1 MTPKQR
7 LKVRQAE
14 ARARLGEI
22 SALEG
27 DDYSDEIKTE
37 EAGLISEMR
46 SLDQRLLAAD
56 LASDGTEPEVVAAS
70 SSDEDAAR
78 LELRSRCLIGNFV
91 LAAIQGRQLAGAEAE
106 LVQEAGLISGQIPL
120 ELFEPTP
127 EMRSK
132 AAELRAISAAPT
144 SGTGVNVEPIH
155 PAIFARSVLPR
166 LGVAMPMTPS
176 GTFSTMTVST
186 SLSAAARAKDT
197 AATADAAVLTPKTTV
212 PHRVSARLE
221 INQEDILL
229 IGVGNFESILRQNLM
244 LALSDRLDHLGLTGD
259 NTDPNPQGLYPQLT
273 DPTDPT
279 DVVDWEAFVAAAAS
293 GIDGGPWAESLEG
306 VRLCTNAA
314 TMRKAETTFQAG
326 SGTDTPGEMS
336 AAAYLRANTGGFFA
350 SARMPATA
358 STIAGAIL
366 YRAAT
371 MGLEGVDAV
380 RTATCPVW
388 NYLSIDDPY
397 SDSAKAQHNVTMH
410 AFIGDVLIQQPSA
423 YSRVDF
429 KVSS

>member
-1 MTPKQR
+1 MTPAQR

-14 ARARLGEI
+14 VRARLGEI
-22 SALEG
+22 GLLEG
-27 DDYSDEIKTE
+27 DDYTAEVQTE
-37 EAGLISEMR
+37 EKALIVEMR
-46 SLDQRLLAAD
+46 SLDQRLIAAD
-56 LASDGTEPEVVAAS
+56 LAADGTEPEVIATTTG
-70 SSDEDAAR
+70 SSDEDPAR
-78 LELRSRCLIGNFV
+78 LELRSRCMVGNF
-91 LAAIQGRQLAGAEAE
+91 LLSAIQGRQLSGAEAE
-106 LVQEAGLISGQIPL
+106 LVQEVGLTAGQIPL
-120 ELFEPTP
+120 EIFEPET
-127 EMRSK
+127 
-132 AAELRAISAAPT
+132 RAITPAP
-144 SGTGVNVEPIH
+144 SMGTGVNVEPIH

-176 GTFSTMTVST
+176 GTFSTMTVSV
-186 SLSAAARAKDT
+186 SLSAAAVAKDT
-197 AATADAAVLTPKTTV
+197 DAAATAATLTPKTTV

-221 INQEDILL
+221 LNQEDILL

-259 NTDPNPQGLYPQLT
+259 NSDPNPQGLYPQLT

-279 DVVDWEAFVAAAAS
+279 EVTDWEAFITAAAG

-306 VRLCTNAA
+306 VRLCTNAE
-314 TMRKAETTFQAG
+314 TMRLAETTFQAG

-350 SARMPATA
+350 SARMPAAA

-366 YRAAT
+366 YRAGT
-371 MGLEGVDAV
+371 MGLDGVNAI

-397 SDSAKAQHNVTMH
+397 TNSAKAQHNVTMH

-429 KVSS
+429 KVST

>member
-7 LKVRQAE
+7 LQVRQAE

-22 SALEG
+22 SAVEG
-27 DDYSDEIKTE
+27 DGYTDAIQAEEKT
-37 EAGLISEMR
+37 LITEMR

-56 LASDGTEPEVVAAS
+56 LASDGTEPVVVATGAGG
-70 SSDEDAAR
+70 EDPDR
-78 LELRSRCLIGNFV
+78 VELRSRAKVGNFV

-106 LVQEAGLISGQIPL
+106 LVQEVGLTAGQVPL

-127 EMRSK
+127 E
-132 AAELRAISAAPT
+132 LRAISPAPS

-155 PAIFARSVLPR
+155 PQIFARSVLPR

-186 SLSAAARAKDT
+186 SLTAAAQAKDT
-197 AATADAAVLTPKTTV
+197 ATAATAAALTPKTTV

-221 INQEDILL
+221 LSQEDILL
-229 IGVGNFESILRQNLM
+229 IGIGNFESVLRQNLM

-279 DVVDWEAFVAAAAS
+279 AVVTWAAFVTAAAS
-293 GIDGGPWAESLEG
+293 GIDGGPWSESLEG
-306 VRLCTNAA
+306 VRLCVNAE
-314 TMRKAETTFQAG
+314 TMRLAETTFQAG

-350 SARMPATA
+350 SARMPATDA
-358 STIAGAIL
+358 TIAGAIL
-366 YRAAT
+366 FRAGT
-371 MGLEGVDAV
+371 SGLDGVNAV
-380 RTATCPVW
+380 QTATCPVW

-429 KVSS
+429 KVA

>member
-1 MTPKQR
+1 M
-7 LKVRQAE
+7 
-14 ARARLGEI
+14 
-22 SALEG
+22 
-27 DDYSDEIKTE
+27 
-37 EAGLISEMR
+37 
-46 SLDQRLLAAD
+46 
-56 LASDGTEPEVVAAS
+56 
-70 SSDEDAAR
+70 
-78 LELRSRCLIGNFV
+78 
-91 LAAIQGRQLAGAEAE
+91 
-106 LVQEAGLISGQIPL
+106 QEAGLISGQIPL

-293 GIDGGPWAESLEG
+293 GIDGGPGPRASKVSVCAPTL
-306 VRLCTNAA
+306 RRCA
-314 TMRKAETTFQAG
+314 RPRPP
-326 SGTDTPGEMS
+326 SRPDRGTDTPGEMS
-336 AAAYLRANTGGFFA
+336 AAAYLRANTGRFFA

-371 MGLEGVDAV
+371 MGLEASTRSGPPPA
-380 RTATCPVW
+380 RSGTT
-388 NYLSIDDPY
+388 
-397 SDSAKAQHNVTMH
+397 
-410 AFIGDVLIQQPSA
+410 
-423 YSRVDF
+423 
-429 KVSS
+429 

>member
-1 MTPKQR
+1 M
-7 LKVRQAE
+7 RQAE
-14 ARARLGEI
+14 TRARLGEI
-22 SALEG
+22 AGLEG
-27 DDYSDEIKTE
+27 DTYTDVIKTE
-37 EAGLISEMR
+37 EAGLITEMR

-56 LASDGTEPEVVAAS
+56 LATDGTEPVVVSTAA
-70 SSDEDAAR
+70 SDEDPDR
-78 LELRSRCLIGNFV
+78 VELRSRAKVGAFV
-91 LAAIQGRQLAGAEAE
+91 LAAIQGRQLGGAEAE
-106 LVQEAGLISGQIPL
+106 LVQEVGLTAGQIPL

-127 EMRSK
+127 EMRAK
-132 AAELRAISAAPT
+132 AAEHRAISPAPS
-144 SGTGVNVEPIH
+144 SGLGVNVEPIH

-176 GTFSTMTVST
+176 GTFSTMTVSA
-186 SLSAAARAKDT
+186 SLTAAAQAKDT
-197 AATADAAVLTPKTTV
+197 ATAATAATLTPKTTV

-221 INQEDILL
+221 LSQEDILL
-229 IGVGNFESILRQNLM
+229 IGVSNFESILRQNLM

-259 NTDPNPQGLYPQLT
+259 NVDPNPQGLYPQLT

-279 DVVDWEAFVAAAAS
+279 AVVTWATFVAAAAS
-293 GIDGGPWAESLEG
+293 GIDGGPWSESLEG
-306 VRLCTNAA
+306 VRLCVNAE
-314 TMRKAETTFQAG
+314 TMRLGETTFQAG

-350 SARMPATA
+350 SARMPATDA
-358 STIAGAIL
+358 TIAGAIL
-366 YRAAT
+366 FRAGT
-371 MGLEGVDAV
+371 MGLDGVNAV
-380 RTATCPVW
+380 QTATCPVW

-429 KVSS
+429 KVAA